1 MSKPGPAKK
10 ETKGAK
16 TPRQLMRMR
25 SQTPS
30 PPMTPLSYAE
40 AAAFTARLHN
50 MDPNEIE
57 EREAEVRRLQ
67 SEYDMDMQPPPPPPR
82 QDEVPNQ
89 AFISYITTPFQP
101 SEITLGNLSTSLDAT
116 LANIT
121 SLASRQASGQPG
133 ILTTTEIHSLHE
145 SASRVGTQAPLPP
158 NSSSSESA
166 TLQLS
171 SPQSVYLETRGDMS
185 PIDLFYFSLPRS
197 SSQSPSLSPSPSPS
211 PPTLEE
217 LEIEML
223 RKITNGIFRTVE
235 IVAPPILRSSLFIL
249 RTAYSVATN
258 AYSAA
263 KTINNYKF
271 TIILTFL
278 LLRRNPILQPYLD
291 MFMLTII
298 KFIGKHTGIT
308 DMIEYAKSAAMMVLQ
323 NALDQAIQPTLD
335 ALQSGLNMIADLP
348 GDLKDAIGIMV
359 SEFKDELRSVV
370 SAGIQAGAEKAVL
383 DAALNAVQESF
394 WDRFRRTAGAAAA
407 EAAVQTA
414 VGALMHG
421 ARASLPALTNSGG
434 KGKRKTNKKRK
445 SNKKRKTKTR
455 RR

>member
-67 SEYDMDMQPPPPPPR
+67 SEYDMDMQPPPPPPL

-145 SASRVGTQAPLPP
+145 SASRFGTQAPLPP

-171 SPQSVYLETRGDMS
+171 SPQSAYLETRGDMS
-185 PIDLFYFSLPRS
+185 PIDLFYFSLPRLS
-197 SSQSPSLSPSPSPS
+197 SPSPSQSPS
-211 PPTLEE
+211 PPMLEE

-434 KGKRKTNKKRK
+434 KGKRKTNKRRK
-445 SNKKRKTKTR
+445 SKTNKKGKTKTR

>member
-1 MSKPGPAKK
+1 
-10 ETKGAK
+10 
-16 TPRQLMRMR
+16 
-25 SQTPS
+25 
-30 PPMTPLSYAE
+30 
-40 AAAFTARLHN
+40 
-50 MDPNEIE
+50 
-57 EREAEVRRLQ
+57 
-67 SEYDMDMQPPPPPPR
+67 
-82 QDEVPNQ
+82 
-89 AFISYITTPFQP
+89 
-101 SEITLGNLSTSLDAT
+101 
-116 LANIT
+116 
-121 SLASRQASGQPG
+121 
-133 ILTTTEIHSLHE
+133 
-145 SASRVGTQAPLPP
+145 
-158 NSSSSESA
+158 
-166 TLQLS
+166 
-171 SPQSVYLETRGDMS
+171 
-185 PIDLFYFSLPRS
+185 
-197 SSQSPSLSPSPSPS
+197 
-211 PPTLEE
+211 
-217 LEIEML
+217 ML

-249 RTAYSVATN
+249 RTIYSVATN
-258 AYSAA
+258 VYSAA

-421 ARASLPALTNSGG
+421 ARASLPALTNGGG

-445 SNKKRKTKTR
+445 TKSNKKGKTKTR

>member
-145 SASRVGTQAPLPP
+145 SASRFGTQAPLPP

-197 SSQSPSLSPSPSPS
+197 PSPSPS
-211 PPTLEE
+211 LSRSPSLPTLEE
-217 LEIEML
+217 LEVEML

-235 IVAPPILRSSLFIL
+235 IVAPPIYRSSLFIL

-291 MFMLTII
+291 MFMLTIV

-348 GDLKDAIGIMV
+348 GDLKEAIGTMV

-370 SAGIQAGAEKAVL
+370 SAGLQAGAEKAVL

-414 VGALMHG
+414 VGALMNG
-421 ARASLPALTNSGG
+421 ARASLPALTNGGG
-434 KGKRKTNKKRK
+434 KGKRKTNKRRK
-445 SNKKRKTKTR
+445 SKTNKKGKTKTR